1 MIKKCICCGSEFV
14 AVNSKHKYCSR
25 KCANHYKRG
34 YRRTKEEYAREIKNR
49 ETEVIDLLKDGKT
62 NAEIRSITG
71 FSFTY
76 IYKIRKRA
84 GFEKQLT
91 DLQKKV
97 LEYRQQ
103 GLLYCEIAN
112 ILGKEDKS
120 IRKIAIRVGFPET
133 EEEKSI
139 AKDIGCKKT
148 TIFLY
153 GTVEERKEKIKLFI
167 EQYHPGFDYVSGWLS
182 GNEIM
187 KLQCKGCGT
196 IVEKSAIG
204 VRRKNRMLKCP
215 VCAEKEKERKQ
226 EEIKIQKE
234 KEKKEKEKKEKE
246 TLFWL
251 QPFKQE
257 AVSFCPVC
265 NSVFVGNGRKK
276 YCSTICSK
284 KMLNARGKD
293 KRIRKIKNY
302 TVDTD
307 IEIHALFNRDNGKC
321 WICGEQCDFE
331 DYEIIDGAFVVGKT
345 YPSIDHVFPL
355 SKGGLH
361 SWDNVK
367 LAHHYCN
374 TIKSDKVVGL

>member
-1 MIKKCICCGSEFV
+1 MKKNCICCGKEFD
-14 AVNSKHKYCSR
+14 AKRCHAKYCSKKCMDHNRAYFIHSDER
-25 KCANHYKRG
+25 KAIDEERKNKFLTLYNAG
-34 YRRTKEEYAREIKNR
+34 YNDSKISKQMGLSNT
-49 ETEVIDLLKDGKT
+49 
-62 NAEIRSITG
+62 
-71 FSFTY
+71 
-76 IYKIRKRA
+76 KIRNIRLSL
-84 GFEKQLT
+84 GLEKQLT
-91 DLQKKV
+91 SLQSNV
-97 LEYRQQ
+97 LKYRQQ
-103 GLLYCEIAN
+103 GLCCTEIAKLLDKPN
-112 ILGKEDKS
+112 STIRHTANSVGMPFTDEEKAKS
-120 IRKIAIRVGFPET
+120 IEMGT
-133 EEEKSI
+133 
-139 AKDIGCKKT
+139 AKMIVSQHR
-148 TIFLY
+148 
-153 GTVEERKEKIKLFI
+153 TVEERTEKIKLFI
-167 EQYHPGFDYVSGWLS
+167 EKYHPGFDYVSGWLS

-234 KEKKEKEKKEKE
+234 KEKKEKE

-265 NSVFVGNGRKK
+265 NSVFVSNGRKK
-276 YCSTICSK
+276 YCSTSCSK
-284 KMLNARGKD
+284 KILNARGKD

-302 TVDTD
+302 TVDSD

-331 DYEIIDGAFVVGKT
+331 DYEIVDGAFVVGKT

>member
-25 KCANHYKRG
+25 KCADHYKRG
-34 YRRTKEEYAREIKNR
+34 YRRTTEECVREIKNR

-84 GFEKQLT
+84 GFERQLT
-91 DLQKKV
+91 SLQSDV
-97 LEYRQQ
+97 LKYRQK
-103 GLLYCEIAN
+103 GLCCTEIAELLDKPN
-112 ILGKEDKS
+112 STIRHTANSVGMPFTDEEKAKS
-120 IRKIAIRVGFPET
+120 IEMGT
-133 EEEKSI
+133 
-139 AKDIGCKKT
+139 AKMIVSQHRT
-148 TIFLY
+148 A
-153 GTVEERKEKIKLFI
+153 EERKEKIKIFI
-167 EQYHPGFDYVSGWLS
+167 EKYHPGFDYVSGMLS

-226 EEIKIQKE
+226 EDIKIQ
-234 KEKKEKEKKEKE
+234 KEKEKKEKE

-276 YCSTICSK
+276 YCSTSCSK

-331 DYEIIDGAFVVGKT
+331 DYEIVDGAFIVGKT

>member
-1 MIKKCICCGSEFV
+1 MDHNRAYFIHSEERKAIDEERKNKFLTLYK
-14 AVNSKHKYCSR
+14 AGYNDSKISEQMGLS
-25 KCANHYKRG
+25 N
-34 YRRTKEEYAREIKNR
+34 T
-49 ETEVIDLLKDGKT
+49 
-62 NAEIRSITG
+62 
-71 FSFTY
+71 
-76 IYKIRKRA
+76 KIRNIRLSL
-84 GFEKQLT
+84 GLEKQLT
-91 DLQKKV
+91 SLQSDV
-97 LEYRQQ
+97 LKYRQK
-103 GLLYCEIAN
+103 GLCCTEIAELLDKPN
-112 ILGKEDKS
+112 STIRHTANSVGMPFTDEEKAKS
-120 IRKIAIRVGFPET
+120 IEMGTAKMIVSQHRT
-133 EEEKSI
+133 E
-139 AKDIGCKKT
+139 
-148 TIFLY
+148 
-153 GTVEERKEKIKLFI
+153 EERKEKIKIFI
-167 EQYHPGFDYVSGWLS
+167 EKYHPGFDYVSGMLS

-226 EEIKIQKE
+226 EDIKIQ
-234 KEKKEKEKKEKE
+234 KEKEKKEKE

-257 AVSFCPVC
+257 AVSFCPIC
-265 NSVFVGNGRKK
+265 NTVFVGKGRKK
-276 YCSTICSK
+276 YCSASCSK

-331 DYEIIDGAFVVGKT
+331 DYEIVDGAFVVGKT

>member
-1 MIKKCICCGSEFV
+1 MKKNCICCGKEFE
-14 AVNSKHKYCSR
+14 AQRRHAKYCSKKCMDHNRAYLIHSDER
-25 KCANHYKRG
+25 KAIDEERKNKFLTLYNAG
-34 YRRTKEEYAREIKNR
+34 YNDSKISEQMGLSN
-49 ETEVIDLLKDGKT
+49 
-62 NAEIRSITG
+62 S
-71 FSFTY
+71 
-76 IYKIRKRA
+76 KIRKIRLSL
-84 GFEKQLT
+84 GLKKQLT
-91 DLQKKV
+91 SLQSDV
-97 LEYRQQ
+97 LKYRQK
-103 GLLYCEIAN
+103 GLCCTEIAELLDKPN
-112 ILGKEDKS
+112 SAIRQTANSVGMPFTDEEKAKS
-120 IRKIAIRVGFPET
+120 IEMGKAKAIVYQHG
-133 EEEKSI
+133 
-139 AKDIGCKKT
+139 A
-148 TIFLY
+148 
-153 GTVEERKEKIKLFI
+153 VEERIEKNKIFI
-167 EQYHPGFDYVSGWLS
+167 EKYHPGFEYVSGWLS

-234 KEKKEKEKKEKE
+234 KEKKEKE

-257 AVSFCPVC
+257 AVSFCPIC

-276 YCSTICSK
+276 YCSTSCSK

-302 TVDTD
+302 TVDPD